1 MILSLLC
8 LYLDIMF
15 LLSPIILIVL
25 IVKLCKYE
33 VFKTFIQI
41 ICGIGLAVFIIYF
54 ICNCLSI

>member
-33 VFKTFIQI
+33 AFKTFIQI
-41 ICGIGLAVFIIYF
+41 ICGIGLGVFIIYF